1 VVIVHISVQYLFLLP
16 QHVLLETPC
25 QDKDKAKPTPWF
37 EYEGLALNW

>member
-1 VVIVHISVQYLFLLP
+1 MVSILIFPCHCLLP

-25 QDKDKAKPTPWF
+25 QDKDRAKPTPWF